1 MVAGGA
7 SGGTCATK
15 KGAPNL
21 RGPFAMK
28 KDAKAM
34 HINSSG
40 RYQ

>member
-1 MVAGGA
+1 VLEAQALGSIVWQGRVTL
-7 SGGTCATK
+7 SDV
-15 KGAPNL
+15 
-21 RGPFAMK
+21 RFAMK